1 MRFSA
6 IILSLCFAA
15 VASAAGPTS
24 RPTVLL
30 TRFAQLSETAGTE
43 WIGRAVQESLLTDL
57 SRVDGYAVVSDQH
70 PPTTDLGT
78 AAQLGRDA
86 GADLVVIGGYQ
97 QIGNDLRI
105 TGQIVDAVNGEV
117 AGTIKSTAT
126 ENELIAMEDSISG
139 QVERALNR
147 KRQGEVAATAQVK
160 VEIQTLG
167 AVKMASYSR
176 PFLKAGGDKNS
187 YYTNRYIYGQ
197 PAWSPYCGYFGCGF
211 YGCGYPGA
219 FGCGNFGSI
228 VTPMDAVPW

>member
-6 IILSLCFAA
+6 IILSMFFAA

-30 TRFAQLSETAGTE
+30 TRFAQLSETGGAE

-57 SRVDGYAVVSDQH
+57 SRLDGFHVIDNQH
-70 PPTTDLGT
+70 PPMTDL
-78 AAQLGRDA
+78 AMARQSGRDA

-97 QIGNDLRI
+97 QVGNDLRI
-105 TGQIVDAVNGEV
+105 TGQIVDVASGEV
-117 AGTIKSTAT
+117 AGTLKSTAT

-147 KRQGEVAATAQVK
+147 RQHDDVAAAPQVK
-160 VEIQTLG
+160 VELQTLG
-167 AVKMASYSR
+167 AVRMANYSR
-176 PFLKAGGDKNS
+176 PFLKSSGDRNS

-197 PAWSPYCGYFGCGF
+197 PAWSPYFDYFGCGF
-211 YGCGYPGA
+211 YGCGYPGG
-219 FGCGNFGSI
+219 FGCGNFSF